1 MIHRTV
7 VAKGSTPKDGG
18 ASGKSGKQAP
28 KKSHSSMTESSALT
42 GSDAAAAHSYKQKQ
56 EQIIEMIQS
65 NMKRSE
71 DI

>member
-1 MIHRTV
+1 
-7 VAKGSTPKDGG
+7 
-18 ASGKSGKQAP
+18 
-28 KKSHSSMTESSALT
+28 MTESSALT